1 MLGYENRNSPLN
13 HNRESL
19 VGGHFD
25 HQPNNRNALLRES
38 GGYHFDNH
46 HATVT
51 LLVNRH
57 GKMNSLNL
65 ISYIAGD
72 FASGNGS
79 IDPVM
84 NVWTSVVKAMDKM
97 YQ

>member
-51 LLVNRH
+51 LLVNSAFHYPPHTRNSQRRMPMTTDRETRTSKTGEH
-57 GKMNSLNL
+57 GTTES
-65 ISYIAGD
+65 IS
-72 FASGNGS
+72 
-79 IDPVM
+79 
-84 NVWTSVVKAMDKM
+84 M
-97 YQ
+97 YNW